1 MAMPIS
7 AITPSRALWTISD
20 LAQLPPNGKRDEVLH
35 GELLATPLPAGEH
48 QDIAM
53 TIAARL
59 HNWCLAHTGWR
70 CRAPG
75 GVFIGHTA

>member
-7 AITPSRALWTISD
+7 AITPPRSLWTVSD
-20 LAQLPPNGKRDEVLH
+20 LEPLPADGKRYEILH
-35 GELLATPLPAGEH
+35 GELLMTPLPAGEH

-59 HNWCLAHTGWR
+59 HNRCLAHTGRR

-75 GVFIGHTA
+75 GVFIGHTT